1 MLKFKVNLVGRLY
14 VCLFYELIIQ
24 IGLWFVVTF
33 LTLAVLNVDLTS
45 NPNLLRFILWA
56 SSGMYF
62 MASWLHGGQ
71 TLAMKAWKL
80 KLTYPK
86 ENKNFNYFFSR
97 YCLASIGIAF
107 FGLGYLYIF
116 FDKKNRYLHDRILG
130 SEIIYT
136 QI

>member
-1 MLKFKVNLVGRLY
+1 MVGRLY
-14 VCLFYELIIQ
+14 ACLFYEAIIQ
-24 IGLWFVVTF
+24 IALWFIVTLF
-33 LTLAVLNVDLTS
+33 VLAVFKVDLTS

-56 SSGMYF
+56 SSGIYF
-62 MASWLHGGQ
+62 IYSWLHGGQ
-71 TLAMKAWKL
+71 TLAMRTWRL

-86 ENKNFNYFFSR
+86 KNKNFSYFFMR
-97 YCLASIGIAF
+97 YCLSSISLAF

-116 FDKKNRYLHDRILG
+116 FDKNNRYIHDRILK

>member
-1 MLKFKVNLVGRLY
+1 M
-14 VCLFYELIIQ
+14 FYELIIQ
-24 IGLWFVVTF
+24 IGIWFIMTF
-33 LTLAVLNVDLTS
+33 FALAVLNIDMTS

-56 SSGMYF
+56 SSGIYF
-62 MASWLHGGQ
+62 IYSWVHGGQ

-80 KLTYPK
+80 KLICPK
-86 ENKNFNYFFSR
+86 ERENFSYFILR
-97 YCLASIGIAF
+97 YCLSSISLAF

>member
-1 MLKFKVNLVGRLY
+1 M
-14 VCLFYELIIQ
+14 FYELIIQ
-24 IGLWFVVTF
+24 IGIWFIMTF
-33 LTLAVLNVDLTS
+33 FALAVLNIDMTS
-45 NPNLLRFILWA
+45 SPNLLRFILWA
-56 SSGMYF
+56 SSGIYF
-62 MASWLHGGQ
+62 IYSWVHGGQ

-80 KLTYPK
+80 KLICPK
-86 ENKNFNYFFSR
+86 ERENFSYFILR
-97 YCLASIGIAF
+97 YCLSSISLAF